1 MTGTP
6 SLTSPRGSGDASLHC
21 AKHELSS
28 TSEESGRQ
36 TAYFVSASSPWYV
49 ARFLDSRRPSGWGP
63 WERFPVASRAGPGSP
78 IRRSAIWP
86 QRNGARGRDGPSVN
100 PLAQVPTLVLPGGQ
114 VMTESAA
121 ITLHLADAT
130 PVGSCAY
137 PSEFQPGTSLRR
149 GTGRYHAINDLGP
162 ARIAKVANLL
172 DQFEFDVVDTG
183 PLGEE
188 RRFQKDSPRMA
199 CPSNPRSCERR
210 ALPPIT

>member
-1 MTGTP
+1 M
-6 SLTSPRGSGDASLHC
+6 
-21 AKHELSS
+21 
-28 TSEESGRQ
+28 
-36 TAYFVSASSPWYV
+36 

-149 GTGRYHAINDLGP
+149 GTGRYHAINDLDPAWFAEPSVYDNIEGCDRLTPNPKTPSQIGEKFYGP
-162 ARIAKVANLL
+162 SALDRLSGEGLLKRATQRLCVNRGALDDVASMAVAAL
-172 DQFEFDVVDTG
+172 EHPEASVTATG
-183 PLGEE
+183 EVG
-188 RRFQKDSPRMA
+188 F
-199 CPSNPRSCERR
+199 
-210 ALPPIT
+210 

>member
-149 GTGRYHAINDLGP
+149 GTGWRPRCQMDD
-162 ARIAKVANLL
+162 VACMAVAAL
-172 DQFEFDVVDTG
+172 EHPEASVTATG
-183 PLGEE
+183 EAGSKPRRRQPSGE
-188 RRFQKDSPRMA
+188 
-199 CPSNPRSCERR
+199 SC
-210 ALPPIT
+210 AS